1 MIKFLDILTESDVK
15 KEIKDNFPIKV
26 QVFQTWAGNY
36 RIEIDEMTYETFQKL
51 GNDNLSVEE
60 LKYGTNLGYEYTTKQ
75 ILYPNDVRSTWYD
88 YKTGEAWYLASTMKD
103 VENWLKKYRNFV
115 IKQSYEDVNPQ
126 TSDNS
131 EVTENEITE
140 RCWKGY
146 TQKGMKTM
154 FGKRYPNC
162 VKK

>member
-1 MIKFLDILTESDVK
+1 
-15 KEIKDNFPIKV
+15 
-26 QVFQTWAGNY
+26 
-36 RIEIDEMTYETFQKL
+36 
-51 GNDNLSVEE
+51 
-60 LKYGTNLGYEYTTKQ
+60 
-75 ILYPNDVRSTWYD
+75 
-88 YKTGEAWYLASTMKD
+88 MKD

-115 IKQSYEDVNPQ
+115 IKQSSEDVNPQ

-131 EVTENEITE
+131 EMTENEITE